1 MGTPILNLHNIH
13 EVKIPFVAIV
23 MYIIRHVVPLDI
35 LTIRNIDNKTP
46 FECIAI
52 GGGNDVV
59 IEEFLT
65 EVDYRRQELECLP
78 MFK

>member
-1 MGTPILNLHNIH
+1 MGTPVLNLHNIH
-13 EVKIPFVAIV
+13 EVKIPFGAIV
-23 MYIIRHVVPLDI
+23 MYIIRHVHLEI
-35 LTIRNIDNKTP
+35 LTLRNIDNKTP

>member
-1 MGTPILNLHNIH
+1 MGTPVLNLHNIH

-23 MYIIRHVVPLDI
+23 IYIIRHVRLEI
-35 LTIRNIDNKTP
+35 LTLRNIDNKTP

-78 MFK
+78 MLK

>member
-1 MGTPILNLHNIH
+1 MGTNVLNLHNIH

-23 MYIIRHVVPLDI
+23 MYIIRHERLEI
-35 LTIRNIDNKTP
+35 LTLRNIDNKTP

-78 MFK
+78 MLK